1 MSTLINKILLSA
13 ISGFALSL
21 VFLAHEYFIIAWVAF
36 IPLLWAMRGASYKQV
51 YFLSLLAGFTA
62 FALAKYWIIDFIL
75 LSKGGTDLVSLTLA
89 LLYWIYCAHL
99 LVFAMLSVT
108 YLERK
113 GKVAIVF
120 VFPLVITAFIAAYPL
135 LFTMHLGETQVYFTS
150 ALQTIE
156 FTGVHGLNFII
167 ALCNALI
174 FQFLS
179 AIVEKR
185 GHRSYKSY
193 GVAITTLLAWF
204 TYGLYATA
212 YWEEKLEQWPLL
224 TVGMVQPNEIPS
236 VGRKAVELGYSQSY
250 PPEMAMSESL
260 VATSSKNKNTLD
272 LIVWP
277 EAQYKGYLDNSA
289 LARGFNN
296 TIAELKTPLLFQDF
310 ENTGDQQFNSAIF
323 IDENGN
329 TSSVY
334 RKIKRIPF
342 GEYLPF
348 RSYNKAGR
356 EKANT
361 YFTTLFTE
369 KLFDT
374 GFLNELTAGDT
385 FVAINHPKAT
395 LIPLICYETTFPD
408 FVANAVSA
416 STDSKG
422 MILVA
427 LSNDGWFGS
436 THQPRQH
443 VIVSALRA
451 IENRTPLIHV
461 ANNGPSIVVSPRGDI
476 LFESDFQKAGGYIAQ
491 LPYSL
496 ETKSSFYS
504 RHPLWFVYLV
514 YALLA
519 ISIALPRKT

>member
-1 MSTLINKILLSA
+1 
-13 ISGFALSL
+13 
-21 VFLAHEYFIIAWVAF
+21 V
-36 IPLLWAMRGASYKQV
+36 
-51 YFLSLLAGFTA
+51 
-62 FALAKYWIIDFIL
+62 
-75 LSKGGTDLVSLTLA
+75 
-89 LLYWIYCAHL
+89 
-99 LVFAMLSVT
+99 
-108 YLERK
+108 
-113 GKVAIVF
+113 
-120 VFPLVITAFIAAYPL
+120 
-135 LFTMHLGETQVYFTS
+135 
-150 ALQTIE
+150 
-156 FTGVHGLNFII
+156 
-167 ALCNALI
+167 
-174 FQFLS
+174 
-179 AIVEKR
+179 
-185 GHRSYKSY
+185 
-193 GVAITTLLAWF
+193 
-204 TYGLYATA
+204 
-212 YWEEKLEQWPLL
+212 
-224 TVGMVQPNEIPS
+224 
-236 VGRKAVELGYSQSY
+236 VELGYSQSY

-310 ENTGDQQFNSAIF
+310 ENTGGQQFNSAIF

-348 RSYNKAGR
+348 QIHNKGGS

-374 GFLNELTAGDT
+374 GFLNELTPGDT

-395 LIPLICYETTFPD
+395 LVPLICYETTFPD

-416 STDSKG
+416 SADSKG
-422 MILVA
+422 RILVA

-476 LFESDFQKAGGYIAQ
+476 LFESDFQKAGGHIAQ
-491 LPYSL
+491 LPYSP
-496 ETKSSFYS
+496 EAKSSFYS

-519 ISIALPRKT
+519 IAIALPRKT